1 MPYSPT
7 YPVDLIDDILEGASL
22 EELDQ
27 ICGVIKLEAKLYQ
40 KDELEEILS
49 TIFQKK
55 IFLTFCAN

>member
-7 YPVDLIDDILEGASL
+7 YPVDLIDHILEGASL

-27 ICGVIKLEAKLYQ
+27 ICGIIKMEAKLY
-40 KDELEEILS
+40 KEDDLEEILT